1 MTSNLPVTS
10 ITTSKS
16 LATSNLTPEQKELC
30 DTTCA
35 EIRVIETSLM
45 KTIFYIG
52 KRLIKVKDQLDHGQF
67 SSWIASDV
75 GYSQRT
81 AQNYMNAFR
90 CLGDKSETV
99 SLLPIK
105 TIYDIASL
113 PNEQR
118 EDIVALITDPTN
130 PPVKE
135 IKRKVA
141 IQKASN
147 KPDPQQVLEDKKKVA
162 KEKARAKML
171 AKATPA
177 AQEAAKKRDASAA
190 KKEAA
195 AILAKEQHRQT
206 VADQSAAWVIKL
218 DNAILRE
225 ISAAISNVGQYEVM
239 RAIKASIDAL
249 LNGTKN
255 AGTNVPEL
263 PKMPMLDLSENTLPE
278 IDAITELQLTA
289 A

>member
-1 MTSNLPVTS
+1 LW
-10 ITTSKS
+10 
-16 LATSNLTPEQKELC
+16 
-30 DTTCA
+30 
-35 EIRVIETSLM
+35 
-45 KTIFYIG
+45 
-52 KRLIKVKDQLDHGQF
+52 KVKDQLDHGQF

-99 SLLPIK
+99 SLLPMK

-118 EDIVALITDPTN
+118 DDIVALITDPTN

-135 IKRKVA
+135 IKKKIA

-147 KPDPQQVLEDKKKVA
+147 RPDPQQVHDEKKRVA
-162 KEKARAKML
+162 KEKARTKML
-171 AKATPA
+171 AEKKPA
-177 AQEAAKKRDASAA
+177 AQEAAKKRYARAA

-195 AILAKEQHRQT
+195 AILAMKQHRQT
-206 VADQSAAWVIKL
+206 VADQSVAWVDKL
-218 DNAILRE
+218 DEAILRE
-225 ISAAISNVGQYEVM
+225 VSAAISNVGQYEVM

-263 PKMPMLDLSENTLPE
+263 PKMPMLDSSENTLPE